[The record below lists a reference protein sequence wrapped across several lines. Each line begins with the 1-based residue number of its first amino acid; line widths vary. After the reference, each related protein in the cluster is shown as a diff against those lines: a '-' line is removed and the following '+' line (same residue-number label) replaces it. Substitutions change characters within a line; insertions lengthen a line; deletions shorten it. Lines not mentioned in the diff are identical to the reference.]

1 MATDVDLLLSINL
14 EIGSIPV
21 SLSAEMES
29 TSTGTVYT
37 FDGCLQNADIDLGKF
52 ISLVATQFGVNVMLP
67 PELDVKA
74 VFNYVSGQIIYSIP
88 TSGNTTTELGVAA
101 EFELFKD
108 GDSLFKFNFYA
119 DTILNSSSPDSGN
132 PYVIGAS
139 IDTNLEFSKL
149 PLVGSI
155 PGFKDLTLT
164 NLGFS
169 YTNLKPSDKGTEFNI
184 PVVTKSANP
193 LYTRS
198 PEHASN
204 SKIYTINTDGPK
216 KSMTIN
222 KNGFSFTVGLTDNST
237 GNNLNNFSLPVNL
250 NPAPPNPTQIP
261 TTFNP
266 GKTSPPDSPVNW
278 MKLNKTFGPVTL
290 NQIGFNYSEGEAT
303 FGFSAGFAVG
313 GFSMYLDQLA
323 ITFPMPLPG
332 IPAGNR
338 VGFDL
343 QGMGMDFKKG
353 TFQIG
358 GAFLKY
364 NDGERTNYYGQAM
377 LRMGKFGFK
386 ALGGYTPAQ
395 QNDPASFFIYANI
408 TVPLGGPPEFFI
420 TGLAGG
426 FGINNALVM
435 PTIETLS
442 SYPLLPGNAPPVG
455 SDPASTISTVLPALG
470 SIFTYSPGAYWL
482 AAGIQF
488 TTYEMIEAFILATVT
503 FGVDFQVGLLGT
515 ASMSMPPAVGTP
527 VAYIEIDIMAAII
540 PASGLAAVAGVISPS
555 SFIWGGFVKL
565 TGGFAFYLWFSGEHA
580 GDFVMTIGGY
590 HPAFQKPAWY
600 PTVPRLGMSFNLGPF
615 SVIGQAYFAL
625 TAGAMMA
632 GGSLSAT
639 WNLGPIKAWFNTGID
654 FMIRWAPFH
663 YEASFYIN
671 VGCSVDMGLFTL
683 NLSAGAMLAIWGPEF
698 GGTAEVDLDVVS
710 FTIYFGGNSSMPQV
724 PGWNT
729 FKSTFLPPDTTVS
742 PSSDAAP
749 KARALQLDENSSV
762 TVSNVVKAS
771 AAEGLLQSDT
781 ANYDWILDADHFQ
794 IVTNSTIPAN
804 NATWATAGNAY
815 TVSNNVSDYNVTPPN
830 APATNPWMWMSDD
843 TLKQT
848 YSPTQVWNTAL
859 HISPMNVS
867 GIQSTHS
874 ITLSENGTPL
884 TSFAVQPVIGRSSWS
899 LWGTPASNPGP
910 NDPRFVE
917 STLTGFS
924 ITPVPRTP
932 AQTNNVPLLQLLF
945 ASGFNT
951 GFSYE
956 EAVVNTVYTVNADVN
971 SSEDLLITISG
982 GHTAS
987 FTNIN
992 YILSTLT
999 DSWVTSQRNDILTD
1013 LVNNNFNTLAPA
1025 EVNITE
1031 FATQTPLANWPVV
1044 EQIGSMQPA
1053 SPIS

>member
-14 EIGSIPV
+14 EIGGIPV
-21 SLSAEMES
+21 SLSAEMDS
-29 TSTGTVYT
+29 TSSGTVYT

-52 ISLVATQFGVNVMLP
+52 IGLVATQFGVGVLLP
-67 PELDVKA
+67 PELDLKA
-74 VFNYVSGQIIYSIP
+74 VFNYVSGKITYTVP
-88 TSGNTTTELGVAA
+88 TQGNTTTETGIAA

-108 GDSLFKFNFYA
+108 GNSLFKFNFYA
-119 DTILNSSSPDSGN
+119 DTKLNSNSPETGN
-132 PYVIGAS
+132 QYVIGAS
-139 IDTNLEFSKL
+139 IDTELEFSRL

-155 PGFKDLTLT
+155 PGFNNLTLT

-169 YTNLKPSDKGTEFNI
+169 YTNAEPSDKTTPFDI
-184 PVVTKSANP
+184 PVITKSTNP

-198 PEHASN
+198 AEHASD
-204 SKIYTINTDGPK
+204 SKVYTIDRNGPQ
-216 KSMTIN
+216 KSMTIA

-237 GNNLNNFSLPVNL
+237 GTNLSNFSLPVNL
-250 NPAPPNPTQIP
+250 NTAPPNPAQIP
-261 TTFNP
+261 TAFNP

-278 MKLNKTFGPVTL
+278 MTLNKTFGPVTL

-332 IPAGNR
+332 VPAGSH

-343 QGMGMDFKKG
+343 QGMGMDFKRG
-353 TFQIG
+353 TFEIG

-364 NDGERTNYYGQAM
+364 NDGHRTNYYGQAI
-377 LRMGKFGFK
+377 LRMGNFGLK

-395 QNDPASFFIYANI
+395 QSDPASFFIYAKI
-408 TVPLGGPPEFFI
+408 DVPLGGPPAFFI

-426 FGINNALVM
+426 FGINNTLVM
-435 PTIETLS
+435 PSIETLS
-442 SYPLLPGNAPPVG
+442 SYPLLPGNAPAMG
-455 SDPASTISTVLPALG
+455 SDPATTISTVLPALG

-488 TTYEMIEAFILATVT
+488 TTYEMIEAFVLATVS
-503 FGVDFQVGLLGT
+503 FGVDFQIGLLGT
-515 ASMSMPPAVGTP
+515 AAMSMPPEVSSP

-540 PASGLAAVAGVISPS
+540 PASGLAAVAGVISPA
-555 SFIWGGFVKL
+555 SFIWGDFAKL
-565 TGGFAFYLWFSGEHA
+565 SGGFAFYLWFSGEHA

-590 HPAFQKPAWY
+590 HPAFNKPAWY

-625 TAGAMMA
+625 TSGAMMA

-639 WNLGPIKAWFNTGID
+639 WNLGPIKAWFNTGVD

-663 YEASFYIN
+663 YEADFYIN
-671 VGCSVDMGLFTL
+671 LGCSVDMGLFTL
-683 NLSAGAMLAIWGPEF
+683 NLSAGALLNIWGPEF
-698 GGTAEVDLDVVS
+698 GGTAEVDLDVIS
-710 FTIYFGGNSSMPQV
+710 FTIYFGGSSSMPQV

-729 FKSTFLPPDTTVS
+729 FKSSFLPPDTTVS
-742 PSSDAAP
+742 TTSNTQLQ
-749 KARALQLDENSSV
+749 ARAADSSI

-771 AAEGLLQSDT
+771 AAEGLLQT
-781 ANYDWILDADHFQ
+781 GIGNYDWIVDPDHFK

-804 NATWATAGNAY
+804 NATWATAGTTY
-815 TVSNNVSDYNVTPPN
+815 TVSNNVSDYNITPPN

-843 TLKQT
+843 TLTKT

-859 HISPMNVS
+859 NIAPMNET

-874 ITLSENGTPL
+874 ITLTENGTAI
-884 TSFAVQPVIGRSSWS
+884 TSFAVEPVLGRSSWS
-899 LWGTPASNPGP
+899 LWGTPTTNPGP
-910 NDPRFVE
+910 NDPHFVE
-917 STLTGFS
+917 STFTGFS
-924 ITPVPRTP
+924 ITPVPRLP
-932 AQTNNVPLLQLLF
+932 AVTNNVPLLQLVF

-951 GFSYE
+951 GFNYE
-956 EAVVNTVYTVNADVN
+956 TAIVNTVYTVNADTDSN
-971 SSEDLLITISG
+971 QKLLIEVSG
-982 GHTAS
+982 GYSDS
-987 FTNIN
+987 FTNAD
-992 YILSTLT
+992 YILSTLVDT
-999 DSWVTSQRNDILTD
+999 WVTEQRNTILND
-1013 LVNNNFNTLAPA
+1013 LVSNNFGTLSPA
-1025 EVNITE
+1025 QVNITE
-1031 FATQTPLANWPVV
+1031 LATETPLANWPVV

-1053 SPIS
+1053 PAIS

>member
-14 EIGSIPV
+14 EIGGIPV
-21 SLSAEMES
+21 SLSAEMNS
-29 TSTGTVYT
+29 TSEGTVYT

-52 ISLVATQFGVNVMLP
+52 IGLVATQFGVNVLLP
-67 PELDVKA
+67 PELDLKA
-74 VFNYVSGQIIYSIP
+74 VFNYVSGQITYTVP
-88 TSGNTTTELGVAA
+88 TQGNTTTETGIAA

-108 GDSLFKFNFYA
+108 GNSLFKFNFYA
-119 DTILNSSSPDSGN
+119 DTILNSNSPETGN

-139 IDTNLEFSKL
+139 IDTELEFSRL

-169 YTNLKPSDKGTEFNI
+169 YTNLNPSDTGTQFHI
-184 PVVTKSANP
+184 PVITKTENP

-198 PEHASN
+198 AEHASD
-204 SKIYTINTDGPK
+204 SKVYTIDKNGPQ
-216 KSMTIN
+216 KSMTIA

-237 GNNLNNFSLPVNL
+237 GTNLSNFSLPVNL
-250 NPAPPNPTQIP
+250 NPAPANPTQVA
-261 TTFNP
+261 TAFNP

-278 MKLNKTFGPVTL
+278 MTLNKTYGPVTL

-332 IPAGNR
+332 VPAGSH

-353 TFQIG
+353 TFEIG

-364 NDGERTNYYGQAM
+364 NDGHRTNYYGQAI
-377 LRMGKFGFK
+377 LRMGNFGLK

-395 QNDPASFFIYANI
+395 QNDPASFFIYAKI
-408 TVPLGGPPEFFI
+408 DVPLGGPPAFFI

-435 PTIETLS
+435 PSIETLS
-442 SYPLLPGNAPPVG
+442 SYPLLPGNTPAMG
-455 SDPASTISTVLPALG
+455 SDPATTISTVLPALG

-488 TTYEMIEAFILATVT
+488 TTYEMIEAFVLATVS
-503 FGVDFQVGLLGT
+503 FGVDFQIGLLGT
-515 ASMSMPPAVGTP
+515 AAMSMPPEVSSP

-540 PASGLAAVAGVISPS
+540 PASGLAAVAGVISPA
-555 SFIWGGFVKL
+555 SFIWGDFAKL
-565 TGGFAFYLWFSGEHA
+565 SGGFAFYLWFSGEHA

-590 HPAFQKPAWY
+590 HPAFNKPAWY

-625 TAGAMMA
+625 TSGAMMA

-639 WNLGPIKAWFNTGID
+639 WNLGPIKAWFNTGVD

-663 YEASFYIN
+663 YEADFYIN
-671 VGCSVDMGLFTL
+671 LGCSVDMGLFTL
-683 NLSAGAMLAIWGPEF
+683 NLSAGALLNIWGPEF
-698 GGTAEVDLDVVS
+698 GGTAEVDLDVIS
-710 FTIYFGGNSSMPQV
+710 FTIYFGGSSSMPQV

-729 FKSTFLPPDTTVS
+729 FKSSFLPPDTTVS
-742 PSSDAAP
+742 TTSNTQLQ
-749 KARALQLDENSSV
+749 ARAADSSI

-771 AAEGLLQSDT
+771 AAEGLLQT
-781 ANYDWILDADHFQ
+781 GIGNYDWIVDPDHFK

-804 NATWATAGNAY
+804 NATWATAGTTY
-815 TVSNNVSDYNVTPPN
+815 TVSNNVSDYNITPPN

-843 TLKQT
+843 TLTKT

-859 HISPMNVS
+859 NIAPMNET

-874 ITLSENGTPL
+874 ITLTENGTAI
-884 TSFAVQPVIGRSSWS
+884 TSFAVEPVLGRSSWS
-899 LWGTPASNPGP
+899 LWGTPTTNPGP

-924 ITPVPRTP
+924 ITPVPRLP
-932 AQTNNVPLLQLLF
+932 AVTNNVPLLQLVF

-951 GFSYE
+951 GFNYE
-956 EAVVNTVYTVNADVN
+956 TAIVNTVYTVNADTDSN
-971 SSEDLLITISG
+971 QKLLIEVSG
-982 GHTAS
+982 GYSDS
-987 FTNIN
+987 FTNAD
-992 YILSTLT
+992 YILSTLVDT
-999 DSWVTSQRNDILTD
+999 WVTEQRNTILND
-1013 LVNNNFNTLAPA
+1013 LVSNNFGTLSPA
-1025 EVNITE
+1025 QVNITE
-1031 FATQTPLANWPVV
+1031 FATETPLANWPVV

-1053 SPIS
+1053 PAIS